1 MPPSFVV
8 VVLHECER
16 MIYDRVI
23 GTLILIFYMLGSR
36 IETDERPDAIAEQ
49 LPNRNTSDS

>member
-8 VVLHECER
+8 AVRHECER

-23 GTLILIFYMLGSR
+23 ETLILIFYRLGSR
-36 IETDERPDAIAEQ
+36 IKTDERPDTIAEP
-49 LPNRNTSDS
+49 LPNCHTSDR

>member
-23 GTLILIFYMLGSR
+23 ETLILIFYMLGSR
-36 IETDERPDAIAEQ
+36 IETDERPET
-49 LPNRNTSDS
+49 LC

>member
-8 VVLHECER
+8 VVRHEYER

-23 GTLILIFYMLGSR
+23 ETLILIFYRLGSR
-36 IETDERPDAIAEQ
+36 IETDERPDAIAEP
-49 LPNRNTSDS
+49 LPNRHTSDR

>member
-16 MIYDRVI
+16 MIYVRVI
-23 GTLILIFYMLGSR
+23 ETLILIFYMIGSVR
-36 IETDERPDAIAEQ
+36 EGFHKGGTEMFQDN
-49 LPNRNTSDS
+49 LKC

>member
-16 MIYDRVI
+16 MIYDRV
-23 GTLILIFYMLGSR
+23 
-36 IETDERPDAIAEQ
+36 
-49 LPNRNTSDS
+49 RNSGQDLRNDRYLY

>member
-23 GTLILIFYMLGSR
+23 ETLILISYMFGSVR
-36 IETDERPDAIAEQ
+36 EGFLKGGTDMN
-49 LPNRNTSDS
+49 L